1 VFPDFYLISEC
12 MVSEFPIT
20 KTLPTYLFGF
30 IAGPLKGIELTNT
43 YKNIPMSLYSRE
55 SLYVHL
61 LKQKDLMSEVTN
73 QAMEFY
79 EKFF

>member
-1 VFPDFYLISEC
+1 
-12 MVSEFPIT
+12 
-20 KTLPTYLFGF
+20 
-30 IAGPLKGIELTNT
+30 
-43 YKNIPMSLYSRE
+43 MSLYSRE